1 MFETLVPAVIA
12 VATGVGVLS
21 TQIHRR
27 ITQVDRRLDG
37 VELKIAEKY
46 VTRNELSLRHSNG
59 LRITSFVLR
68 TKWTLALKSNGISI
82 LGGTCLLGSS
92 RPRIRTNRYVSTEG

>member
-1 MFETLVPAVIA
+1 MFESFVPVAIA

-46 VTRNELSLRHSNG
+46 VTRNELSETFKRFEDHLI
-59 LRITSFVLR
+59 RIEN
-68 TKWTLALKSNGISI
+68 KMD
-82 LGGTCLLGSS
+82 TCFDK
-92 RPRIRTNRYVSTEG
+92 

>member
-1 MFETLVPAVIA
+1 MLEAALTAGIA

-27 ITQVDRRLDG
+27 ITHLDHRLDG

-46 VTRNELSLRHSNG
+46 VTRNELSETFKRFEDHLV
-59 LRITSFVLR
+59 RIENKMDNCFKT
-68 TKWTLALKSNGISI
+68 
-82 LGGTCLLGSS
+82 
-92 RPRIRTNRYVSTEG
+92 

>member
-1 MFETLVPAVIA
+1 MLETFVPVAIA
-12 VATGVGVLS
+12 VATGVGVLG

-46 VTRNELSLRHSNG
+46 VTRNELSETFKRFEDHLI
-59 LRITSFVLR
+59 RIEN
-68 TKWTLALKSNGISI
+68 KMD
-82 LGGTCLLGSS
+82 TCFDK
-92 RPRIRTNRYVSTEG
+92 

>member
-1 MFETLVPAVIA
+1 MLEAALTAGIA

-27 ITQVDRRLDG
+27 ITHLDHRLDG

-46 VTRNELSLRHSNG
+46 VTRNELSETFKRFEDHLI
-59 LRITSFVLR
+59 RIEN
-68 TKWTLALKSNGISI
+68 KMD
-82 LGGTCLLGSS
+82 TCFDK
-92 RPRIRTNRYVSTEG
+92 